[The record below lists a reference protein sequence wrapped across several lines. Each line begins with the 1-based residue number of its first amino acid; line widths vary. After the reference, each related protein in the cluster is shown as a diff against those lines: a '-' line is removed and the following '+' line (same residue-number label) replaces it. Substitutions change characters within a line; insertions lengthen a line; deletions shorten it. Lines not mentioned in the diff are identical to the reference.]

1 MTSLPF
7 ILWRTK
13 NSKKSWIGL
22 KTSVGNMNRPDTC
35 AGLGDLL
42 FFFFFNMFEPCLMSS
57 QT

>member
-35 AGLGDLL
+35 AGLGGLT
-42 FFFFFNMFEPCLMSS
+42 FFFFFLTCLSRV
-57 QT
+57 